1 MASTACAWPQLR
13 AQVFAPPGSSQ
24 EEPSPGRDGWGI
36 VPNRHVQLAKCL
48 RPVQRKS
55 IPTMI
60 AATQSNHPLATV
72 SDPVP
77 AGSAMN
83 EARARIRL
91 AGLRITK
98 PRLAIIDALLRRHGP
113 SSTEHIHQEMG
124 ARRCDMVTVYR
135 CLAAFEQLG
144 MVRRSYLHNGTCLYE
159 LTLGA
164 AARHYHIVCKACGSP
179 ERVDYLPVNGIEQ
192 LLQDRGYT
200 EVSHVVEFFGICPK
214 CQPAT
219 ARGVSVTVPAD
230 LRA

>member
-1 MASTACAWPQLR
+1 
-13 AQVFAPPGSSQ
+13 
-24 EEPSPGRDGWGI
+24 
-36 VPNRHVQLAKCL
+36 
-48 RPVQRKS
+48 
-55 IPTMI
+55 MI

-72 SDPVP
+72 SAPAP

-83 EARARIRL
+83 EARERIRL
-91 AGLRITK
+91 GGLRITK

-113 SSTEHIHQEMG
+113 SSIEHIHQGMG